1 MSQRTSKKSLFAIAT
16 GSHAVTDLYS
26 SFIIGLIPI
35 LAIKFSLSLFMIS
48 ILTSTASISNSLTQ
62 PVFGYLSDK
71 YGSRYFLFAGPLFS
85 SILISLI
92 PILPSYYLVIIFL
105 FLGNLSISAFHPSNA
120 AMSGHYGGRK
130 KGLISSIIS
139 FSGTIG
145 YSLGSIFI
153 ILIIEK
159 IGIPYTP
166 LAMIPGIAM
175 ALITIKFLPALS
187 LVHTKKSSSN
197 LFQKIRSL
205 NKIKMMLFAIVFI
218 VSFSR
223 DLLWLALITF
233 MPIYFTNLKVS
244 LTNTGYILMVFN
256 LVGAFGGLL
265 AGFYWDRIRH
275 KTYLIQAGLV
285 LSLPFFYFTF
295 KTQGLIS
302 IAFFIIGGFFI
313 ISTLPLCIRIS
324 QDIFPSNVSLAS
336 ALVMGLS
343 VGGASL
349 VMIGIG
355 KIADYIGIIRVV
367 NYILIIPFI
376 VSLLLFLFPY
386 LYNKHNSKPVKIQK
400 ELI

>member
-1 MSQRTSKKSLFAIAT
+1 
-16 GSHAVTDLYS
+16 
-26 SFIIGLIPI
+26 
-35 LAIKFSLSLFMIS
+35 
-48 ILTSTASISNSLTQ
+48 
-62 PVFGYLSDK
+62 
-71 YGSRYFLFAGPLFS
+71 
-85 SILISLI
+85 
-92 PILPSYYLVIIFL
+92 L

-120 AMSGHYGGRK
+120 AMSAHYGGRR
-130 KGLISSIIS
+130 KGLISSVIS
-139 FSGTIG
+139 FSGTVG

-159 IGIPYTP
+159 IGIHYTP
-166 LAMIPGIAM
+166 LAMIPGVIM
-175 ALITIKFLPALS
+175 ALITIKFLPAFS
-187 LVHTKKSSSN
+187 LVHTKNNTSN
-197 LFQKIRSL
+197 FFRKIQSL
-205 NKIKMMLFAIVFI
+205 SKIKMMLFSIVFI

-223 DLLWLALITF
+223 DLLWMSLITF

-244 LTNTGYILMVFN
+244 LTNTGYILMLFN

-265 AGFYWDRIRH
+265 AGYYWDRLKHR
-275 KTYLIQAGLV
+275 TFLIQIGLV

-302 IAFFIIGGFFI
+302 ITLFITGGFFI

-343 VGGASL
+343 VGGASCAI
-349 VMIGIG
+349 IGIG
-355 KIADYIGIIRVV
+355 KIADYIGITRVI

-386 LYNKHNSKPVKIQK
+386 LYNKYNSKPVKIQK

>member
-1 MSQRTSKKSLFAIAT
+1 MQRTNKKPLFIIAA

-62 PVFGYLSDK
+62 PLFGYISDK
-71 YGSRYFLFAGPLFS
+71 YGSKYFLLAGPLFS
-85 SILISLI
+85 AILISLI

-120 AMSGHYGGRK
+120 AISAHYGGRR
-130 KGLISSIIS
+130 KGFISSILS
-139 FSGTIG
+139 FSGTLG

-159 IGIPYTP
+159 IGIHYTP
-166 LAMIPGIAM
+166 LAMTPGIIM
-175 ALITIKFLPALS
+175 ALITIKFLPAFS
-187 LVHTKKSSSN
+187 TVNIKKSTSN
-197 LFQKIRSL
+197 FFHKIHSL
-205 NKIKMMLFAIVFI
+205 NKMKMIIFASVFA

-223 DLLWLALITF
+223 DLLWISLLTF
-233 MPIYFTNLKVS
+233 MPIYFTDLKIS
-244 LTNTGYILMVFN
+244 LTNTGYILMLFN
-256 LVGAFGGLL
+256 IIGAFGGLL
-265 AGFYWDRIRH
+265 TGYYWDRIKHR
-275 KTYLIQAGLV
+275 TYMIQAGLF
-285 LSLPFFYFTF
+285 LSVPFFYLVF

-336 ALVMGLS
+336 SLVMGFS
-343 VGGASL
+343 VGGTAL
-349 VMIGIG
+349 VFMGIG
-355 KIADYIGIIRVV
+355 KIADYIGIARVM
-367 NYILIIPFI
+367 NYILIIPLI
-376 VSLLLFLFPY
+376 VTFLFFPFHY
-386 LYNKHNSKPVKIQK
+386 LYNKYNSGVVKAQK
-400 ELI
+400 KLI

>member
-1 MSQRTSKKSLFAIAT
+1 MMQRTSKKSLFVIAT
-16 GSHAVTDLYS
+16 SSHAVTDLYS

-71 YGSRYFLFAGPLFS
+71 YGVRYFLLAGPLFS

-92 PILPSYYLVIIFL
+92 PVLPSYYLVIIFL

-120 AMSGHYGGRK
+120 AMSGYYGGKR
-130 KGLISSIIS
+130 KGLMSSMIF

-159 IGIPYTP
+159 IGINYSPV
-166 LAMIPGIAM
+166 AMIPGIVM
-175 ALITIKFLPALS
+175 ALITIKFLSAFS
-187 LVHTKKSSSN
+187 QVQIKKSTSN

-205 NKIKMMLFAIVFI
+205 NKIKMLLFAIVFI
-218 VSFSR
+218 VSFAR
-223 DLLWLALITF
+223 DLLWLSLITF
-233 MPIYFTNLKVS
+233 MPIYFTNLKIS
-244 LTNTGYILMVFN
+244 LTNTGYIIMLFN
-256 LVGAFGGLL
+256 FVGAFGGLL

-275 KTYLIQAGLV
+275 KTYLLQAGLF
-285 LSLPFFYFTF
+285 LSLPFLYFTF
-295 KTQGLIS
+295 KIQGLIS
-302 IAFFIIGGFFI
+302 IVFFVIGGFFI

-324 QDIFPSNVSLAS
+324 QDIFPSNISLAS

-343 VGGASL
+343 AGGASL
-349 VMIGIG
+349 VIIGLG
-355 KIADYIGIIRVV
+355 KIADYIGIIKVI
-367 NYILIIPFI
+367 NYILILPFI

-386 LYNKHNSKPVKIQK
+386 LYNLHNSKHVKIQK

>member
-1 MSQRTSKKSLFAIAT
+1 MTQRTSKKSLFIIAT
-16 GSHAVTDLYS
+16 SSHAVTDLYA

-71 YGSRYFLFAGPLFS
+71 YGSRYFLLAGPLFS

-92 PILPSYYLVIIFL
+92 PILPSYYVVIIFL

-120 AMSGHYGGRK
+120 AISGHHGGRR

-145 YSLGSIFI
+145 YALGSIFI

-159 IGIPYTP
+159 IGINYTP
-166 LAMIPGIAM
+166 LAMIPGVTM
-175 ALITIKFLPALS
+175 ALITIKFLPAFS
-187 LVHTKKSSSN
+187 SVHTKKSKSN
-197 LFQKIRSL
+197 LFQKIQGL

-218 VSFSR
+218 VSFAR

-275 KTYLIQAGLV
+275 KTYLLQAGLV

-302 IAFFIIGGFFI
+302 ITFFVIGGFFI

-336 ALVMGLS
+336 SLVMGLS

-355 KIADYIGIIRVV
+355 KIADYIGIIRIV
-367 NYILIIPFI
+367 NYILIIPFA

-386 LYNKHNSKPVKIQK
+386 LYNKHNSKPAKIQK

>member
-1 MSQRTSKKSLFAIAT
+1 MIQRTSKKALFAVAT

-26 SFIIGLIPI
+26 SFIVGLIPI
-35 LAIKFSLSLFMIS
+35 LAIKFSLSLFMVS
-48 ILTSTASISNSLTQ
+48 VLTSTASISNSLTQ

-71 YGSRYFLFAGPLFS
+71 YGSKYFLLAGPLFS

-92 PILPSYYLVIIFL
+92 PVLPSYYLVIIFL

-120 AMSGHYGGRK
+120 AISGHYGGRR
-130 KGLISSIIS
+130 KGLISSILS
-139 FSGTIG
+139 FAGTIG

-159 IGIPYTP
+159 IGIHYTP
-166 LAMIPGIAM
+166 LAMIPGIVM
-175 ALITIKFLPALS
+175 ALITIKFLSAFS
-187 LVHTKKSSSN
+187 QVHAKKSTGN
-197 LFQKIRSL
+197 LFQKMHNL
-205 NKIKMMLFAIVFI
+205 NKIKMMLFAFVFI

-223 DLLWLALITF
+223 DLLWLSLVTF
-233 MPIYFTNLKVS
+233 MPIYFTNLKIS

-265 AGFYWDRIRH
+265 AGFYWDRMRH
-275 KTYLIQAGLV
+275 KTYLMQAGLV
-285 LSLPFFYFTF
+285 LSLPFLYFTF
-295 KTQGLIS
+295 KTQGLMS

-336 ALVMGLS
+336 SLVMGLS
-343 VGGASL
+343 AGGASL

-355 KIADYIGIIRVV
+355 KIADYIGIIRVI
-367 NYILIIPFI
+367 NYILIMPFI
-376 VSLLLFLFPY
+376 VSLLLFLFPH
-386 LYNKHNSKPVKIQK
+386 LYNKHNSKTVKTQK
-400 ELI
+400 KLI